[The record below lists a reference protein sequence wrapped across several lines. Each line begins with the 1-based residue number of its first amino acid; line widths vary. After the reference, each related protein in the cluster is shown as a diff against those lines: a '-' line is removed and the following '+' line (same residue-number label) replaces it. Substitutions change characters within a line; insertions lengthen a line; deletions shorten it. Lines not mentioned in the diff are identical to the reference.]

1 MKLSIVFV
9 ILALF
14 SIAFAQRKPC
24 IKSGCSGQ
32 ICGEESMMSTCEWRP
47 QYECYRNAKC
57 ERQADGK
64 CGWTMTDAFKAC
76 LGQSS
81 NFRRAI

>member
-14 SIAFAQRKPC
+14 TITFAQRNPC

-32 ICGEESMMSTCEWRP
+32 LCTESAMMSTCDWRS
-47 QYECYRNAKC
+47 QYGCYRNAKC
-57 ERQADGK
+57 EVQADGK
-64 CGWTMTDAFKAC
+64 CGWTMTDALKAC
-76 LGQSS
+76 LDQST
-81 NFRRAI
+81 A